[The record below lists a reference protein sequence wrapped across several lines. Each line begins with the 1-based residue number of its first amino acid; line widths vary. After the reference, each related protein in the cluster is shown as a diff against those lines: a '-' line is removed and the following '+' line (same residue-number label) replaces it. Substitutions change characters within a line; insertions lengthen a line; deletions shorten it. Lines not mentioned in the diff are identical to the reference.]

1 MGATVDK
8 DEGTVADAVSVSND
22 AIEDERRG
30 LLYNIRIRLLKD
42 TVVVM
47 GQGIQLA
54 LWGRFQL
61 KQKLIA
67 EE

>member
-8 DEGTVADAVSVSND
+8 DEGRIADAASVSHD

-30 LLYNIRIRLLKD
+30 LLYNIRVRLLKD
-42 TVVVM
+42 KVVVM

-54 LWGRFQL
+54 LLGQFQL

>member
-1 MGATVDK
+1 LGATVDK
-8 DEGTVADAVSVSND
+8 DEGTVADAASVSND

-47 GQGIQLA
+47 GQSIQLA